1 MTRRVSILAC
11 PVHDRAVAG
20 TASQLENGGRRK
32 LTEKVVSDGEP
43 RNEGVSAGDGGF
55 PPAPLTLEGWSVLHQ
70 MFRVRWPE
78 WNALGSGPR
87 QRAVDEAVEA
97 LKAMERTAGGR
108 TGLTSLLGHKGDLML
123 IHFRDS
129 FDALNEAELAL
140 AQLKLAPF
148 LEPATSYLSV
158 VELGLYSA
166 SGQLYGSLN
175 EKGITPG
182 TPEWK
187 EQVETYLAQVRKTME
202 SRLRPDIPARRYVCF
217 YPMDKKRGEE
227 KNWYVAPF
235 AERQRMMADHGFIGR
250 GYAGQVTQIISG
262 SIGFDDWEWGVDLFA
277 DDPVVFKKLVYEMRF
292 DEASALYGL
301 FGPFYLGLQFRAA
314 ELGALLEGRTP
325 GFE

>member
-1 MTRRVSILAC
+1 M
-11 PVHDRAVAG
+11 
-20 TASQLENGGRRK
+20 
-32 LTEKVVSDGEP
+32 VSDGDP
-43 RNEGVSAGDGGF
+43 KNSSILDDRHL
-55 PPAPLTLEGWSVLHQ
+55 PAVPLTLEGWSILHQ
-70 MFRVRWPE
+70 MFRIRWPE
-78 WNALGSGPR
+78 WNAMAPAPR
-87 QRAVDEAVEA
+87 QRAVDEAVSA
-97 LKAMERTAGGR
+97 LKAMEHTPDGR
-108 TGLTSLLGHKGDLML
+108 SGLASLLGHKGDLML

-148 LEPATSYLSV
+148 LEQTTSYLSV
-158 VELGLYSA
+158 VELGLYSG
-166 SGQLYGSLN
+166 SGQLYRSLQ
-175 EKGITPG
+175 EKGIAPN

-187 EQVETYLAQVRKTME
+187 EQVEAYLAQARKTME
-202 SRLRPDIPARRYVCF
+202 GRLRPDVPARRYVCF

-227 KNWYVAPF
+227 KNWYDAPF

-250 GYAGQVTQIISG
+250 GYAGRVTQIISG

-301 FGPFYLGLQFRAA
+301 FGPFYMGLQFRAE

-325 GFE
+325 GFQGSP

>member
-1 MTRRVSILAC
+1 MSDADPKSDTLP
-11 PVHDRAVAG
+11 PV
-20 TASQLENGGRRK
+20 
-32 LTEKVVSDGEP
+32 
-43 RNEGVSAGDGGF
+43 
-55 PPAPLTLEGWSVLHQ
+55 PLTLEGWSVLHQ

-87 QRAVDEAVEA
+87 QKAVDEAVAA
-97 LKAMERTAGGR
+97 LKSMEHTAGGR
-108 TGLTSLLGHKGDLML
+108 TALASLLGHKGDLML

-148 LEPATSYLSV
+148 LEQTTSYLSV

-175 EKGITPG
+175 EKGIAPG

-187 EQVETYLAQVRKTME
+187 EQVEAYLAQARKTME
-202 SRLRPDIPARRYVCF
+202 SRLRPDVPARRYVCF
-217 YPMDKKRGEE
+217 YPMDKKRGEA
-227 KNWYVAPF
+227 KNWYDAPF

-301 FGPFYLGLQFRAA
+301 FGPFYMGLQFRAV

>member
-1 MTRRVSILAC
+1 M
-11 PVHDRAVAG
+11 DG
-20 TASQLENGGRRK
+20 
-32 LTEKVVSDGEP
+32 VVSDGDPKSENDP
-43 RNEGVSAGDGGF
+43 ADGEHL
-55 PPAPLTLEGWSVLHQ
+55 PPVPLTLEGWSVLHQ
-70 MFRVRWPE
+70 MFRIRWPE
-78 WNALGSGPR
+78 WNALAPAPR
-87 QRAVDEAVEA
+87 QRAVDEALAA
-97 LKAMERTAGGR
+97 LKAMEHTPNGR
-108 TGLTSLLGHKGDLML
+108 TGLASLLGHKGDLML

-140 AQLKLAPF
+140 AQLQLAPF
-148 LEPATSYLSV
+148 LEPTTSYLSV

-175 EKGITPG
+175 EKGIAPN

-187 EQVETYLAQVRKTME
+187 EQVEAYLAQARKTME
-202 SRLRPDIPARRYVCF
+202 GRLWPDIPARRYVCF

-227 KNWYVAPF
+227 KNWYDAPF
-235 AERQRMMADHGFIGR
+235 ADRQRMMTDHGFIGR
-250 GYAGQVTQIISG
+250 GYAGRVTQIISG

-301 FGPFYLGLQFRAA
+301 FGPFYMGLQFRAE
-314 ELGALLEGRTP
+314 ELGVLLVGRTP